1 MRGAARAVGSFV
13 TRIHWVALGS
23 LLVGTAAS
31 ADEPSPTTSVGA
43 PTGGRLERG
52 VAFPERGQGFER
64 DPGRPNAEGFWG
76 TDELVLAVT
85 RAAAVVAREL
95 PGGTLRIS
103 DASLSGGGRISH
115 HHSHRAG
122 RDVDLPFYLTDLHG
136 RPVPS
141 REVVIEP
148 DGTGVD
154 FGAPMEPAD
163 DVAVRLDVPRTWRL
177 VRALVEDEQAA
188 VQRFFVAEHVRTL
201 LLAEGARVGAP
212 PPTLERAGDVMCEP
226 RSTPHDDHLHLR
238 LFCSAE
244 DLGRGCVDAT
254 PLYPWRRRALAALGV
269 VSRPAPTPR
278 PEADPPHVPP
288 PADGRVLAMRARR
301 AQRTAAPRPQR
312 RWCR

>member
-1 MRGAARAVGSFV
+1 MLGPARVVGSLV
-13 TRIHWVALGS
+13 IGALWLALGS
-23 LLVGTAAS
+23 LLLGTAG
-31 ADEPSPTTSVGA
+31 ADEPTRTTSVGA
-43 PTGGRLERG
+43 PTGGRLEGG
-52 VAFPERGQGFER
+52 VAFPERGPGYER
-64 DPGRPNAEGFWG
+64 DPGRPNTDGFWG
-76 TDELVLAVT
+76 TEELVLAVT
-85 RAAAVVAREL
+85 RAAAEVAREL

-103 DASLSGGGRISH
+103 DASLPAGGRMSH

-122 RDVDLPFYLTDLHG
+122 RDVDLPFHLIDLQG

-154 FGAPMEPAD
+154 FGDLLDPAD
-163 DVAVRLDVPRTWRL
+163 DVPVRLDVARTWGL
-177 VRALVEDEQAA
+177 VRALVGDEGAA

-201 LLAEGARVGAP
+201 LLAEAARTGTHAA
-212 PPTLERAGDVMCEP
+212 TIERAGDVMCEP

-244 DLGRGCVDAT
+244 DLARGCVDAT

-288 PADGRVLAMRARR
+288 PAHPRVLAMRTRR
-301 AQRTAAPRPQR
+301 ALRTAAPRPGR